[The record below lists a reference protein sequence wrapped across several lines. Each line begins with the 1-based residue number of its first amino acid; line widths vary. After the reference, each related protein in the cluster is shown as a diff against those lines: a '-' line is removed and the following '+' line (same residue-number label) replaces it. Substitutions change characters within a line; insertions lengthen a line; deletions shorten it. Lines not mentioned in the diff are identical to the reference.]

1 MIWLRFFFL
10 IKVTIFR
17 YQYDRITRT
26 MGNTFQLIS
35 QNFSVNWFLC
45 KYSELVY
52 NIYILISHICVYI
65 AWSLPTLCQSP
76 YIQESP
82 TTIPFFSLSRFLFI
96 FSPPLFFL
104 ASSEKGKML
113 EKSDEKFA
121 EFSLQSHKKM
131 WRKKQIFR
139 RGQKGNIGDSSLP

>member
-35 QNFSVNWFLC
+35 QNFSVNWFFC

-65 AWSLPTLCQSP
+65 A
-76 YIQESP
+76 
-82 TTIPFFSLSRFLFI
+82 
-96 FSPPLFFL
+96 
-104 ASSEKGKML
+104 
-113 EKSDEKFA
+113 
-121 EFSLQSHKKM
+121 
-131 WRKKQIFR
+131 
-139 RGQKGNIGDSSLP
+139 

>member
-35 QNFSVNWFLC
+35 QNFSVNWFFC

-82 TTIPFFSLSRFLFI
+82 TTTPVFFSRAISVHFFSSSSFFGIQWKRENVGKKRREIRGI
-96 FSPPLFFL
+96 FAAVAQKNVEKKANMSTGP
-104 ASSEKGKML
+104 KGK
-113 EKSDEKFA
+113 
-121 EFSLQSHKKM
+121 H
-131 WRKKQIFR
+131 W
-139 RGQKGNIGDSSLP
+139 G